1 MQEKVAIIYQ
11 TLTPPGRNG
20 SIKPMKPGGYSD
32 SGTDIAYSLQQKGI
46 SIITP
51 VKQPQIE
58 QDLDWVFPDT
68 QEGIQT
74 ALDRGATVIWLNTI
88 LYRGHPIEEFI
99 DNGLSVIGQIPE
111 NVDKYDDKWVTNQ
124 LLQANGLPIPKS
136 TLIAKENSNT
146 HIVNLPFPL
155 VTKPIL
161 GRGSQGVKL
170 VSNKQE
176 LAIILDDMF
185 TSGLYGDAIYLEEF
199 LPGEEVTIT
208 VMPPGNYTT
217 KGESVQKKQ
226 YWSLPAVRRFNH
238 ENGVA
243 PYNGKVAVVN
253 NSAVLDDVIL
263 ASPKIKSLS
272 GLCEEA
278 AQLVNAM
285 APIRIDCRAD
295 ADGNYFLFDLN
306 MKPNMTGASRPH
318 RGDQDSLTALAA
330 RKIGWDFNDLI
341 LNMYQQ
347 HWKK

>member
-11 TLTPPGRNG
+11 TQIPPKRNG

-32 SGTDIAYSLQQKGI
+32 SGADIAYSLQQN
-46 SIITP
+46 SITVITP
-51 VKQPQIE
+51 VKQPRIE
-58 QDLDWVFPDT
+58 KDLDWVFPDT
-68 QEGIQT
+68 KEGIQA
-74 ALDRGATVIWLNTI
+74 ALDKGATIIWLNTI
-88 LYRGHPIEEFI
+88 LYQGHPIEEFI
-99 DNGLSVIGQIPE
+99 DNGLSVIGQILE

-124 LLQANGLPIPKS
+124 LLQAHGLPIPQS
-136 TLIAKENSNT
+136 SLISKENYLS
-146 HIVNLPFPL
+146 HINDISFPL
-155 VTKPIL
+155 VVKPL
-161 GRGSQGVKL
+161 LDRGSQGVSLISDKE
-170 VSNKQE
+170 E
-176 LAIILDDMF
+176 LATILEEMF
-185 TSGLYGDAIYLEEF
+185 SSELYGDTIYLEEF

-208 VMPPGNYTT
+208 IMPPGNYTI
-217 KGESVQKKQ
+217 KGVSVQKKQ
-226 YWSLPAVRRFNH
+226 HWSLPAVRRFNH

-253 NSAVLDDVIL
+253 NSAVLDDATL
-263 ASPKIKSLS
+263 ASPKIKSLYA
-272 GLCEEA
+272 LCEQA
-278 AQLVNAM
+278 AQLVNSM

-295 ADGNYFLFDLN
+295 ANGNYFLFDLN